1 MSSKKPQNSFKEK
14 VFAVVRKIS
23 RGKTLTYKQV
33 ANLAGSPGASRGVG
47 SVLSTNYDPK
57 IPCHR
62 VLRSDG
68 GLGGYNRGVKAK
80 VAKLGSE
87 GYTI

>member
-1 MSSKKPQNSFKEK
+1 MKKKSQTFKER
-14 VFAVVRKIS
+14 VFAVVRKIPK
-23 RGKTLTYKQV
+23 GKTLTYKQV
-33 ANLAGSPGASRGVG
+33 AARAGSPKAYRAVG
-47 SVLSTNYDPK
+47 SILSTNYDPK

-68 GLGGYNRGVKAK
+68 GLGGYNRGLKAK
-80 VAKLGSE
+80 VAKLRSE